1 MKSASSA
8 LRHFKANAIQI
19 RDSARIEQTLSER
32 LDCFSSAYVSS
43 PDTARNGTLPYTI
56 LTNPDHTQVHTMD
69 ATVPSAKLQ
78 TGLHVRSRNR
88 YPGVILLCRS
98 TAAAMARICPPRPA
112 GLNTSESAGVLEEIK
127 KFAE

>member
-56 LTNPDHTQVHTMD
+56 LTNPVCTQVHTMD
-69 ATVPSAKLQ
+69 ATAIGEASDLGFTCDRGTVTRCHLAL
-78 TGLHVRSRNR
+78 
-88 YPGVILLCRS
+88 
-98 TAAAMARICPPRPA
+98 
-112 GLNTSESAGVLEEIK
+112 
-127 KFAE
+127 